1 MAPGL
6 AGLAGSRENR
16 YISRNLWFSYDR
28 VLRVGPSGPAL
39 FYYLNEPDAGPGS
52 GNTAGPALRPGL
64 NPMQVRP
71 TLTLDMT
78 DPTAD
83 SVDSDL
89 LAEPRLV
96 VEPGMAA
103 RVSAVAGP
111 VLQGMGY
118 RLVRIKISG
127 EFGCTVQIMAE
138 RPDGSMQIDDCEA
151 ISRALSPVLD
161 VADPI
166 DRAYRLEIS
175 SPGID
180 RPLVRRSDFE
190 RYAGHLVKIE
200 MAVAHQGRK
209 RFRGTLGGVEGDAVH
224 LHRDD
229 TRAGEDADVVLVME
243 DIADARL
250 VLTDELIAESMR
262 RGKAAERELRQNLGL
277 EPPPPP
283 HAKKSDPAKSN
294 KPKPKLKPESVRK
307 SAPKNTKEH
316 RLAAERLRRGEIDHS
331 EGD

>member
-1 MAPGL
+1 M
-6 AGLAGSRENR
+6 S
-16 YISRNLWFSYDR
+16 
-28 VLRVGPSGPAL
+28 
-39 FYYLNEPDAGPGS
+39 
-52 GNTAGPALRPGL
+52 
-64 NPMQVRP
+64 
-71 TLTLDMT
+71 
-78 DPTAD
+78 DPTAVSMD
-83 SVDSDL
+83 AEL

-96 VEPGMAA
+96 VEPGAAA
-103 RVSAVAGP
+103 RVSAVAAP

-127 EFGCTVQIMAE
+127 EAGCTVQIMAE
-138 RPDGSMQIDDCEA
+138 RPDGTMQIEDCEA

-209 RFRGTLGGVEGDAVH
+209 RFRGFLAGCEGDAVR

-229 TRAGEDADVVLVME
+229 IRGDEDADVLLVME
-243 DIADARL
+243 DISDARL

-262 RGKAAERELRQNLGL
+262 RGKQAERELKQNLGL
-277 EPPPPP
+277 APAPPP
-283 HAKKSDPAKSN
+283 HARKSDPAKSN
-294 KPKPKLKPESVRK
+294 KPKPKPGKKPE
-307 SAPKNTKEH
+307 PKKPEPTNTKKH
-316 RLAAERLRRGEIDHS
+316 RLAAAGLRRGDTDPT

>member
-1 MAPGL
+1 MTYPT
-6 AGLAGSRENR
+6 AGSAN
-16 YISRNLWFSYDR
+16 
-28 VLRVGPSGPAL
+28 A
-39 FYYLNEPDAGPGS
+39 
-52 GNTAGPALRPGL
+52 
-64 NPMQVRP
+64 
-71 TLTLDMT
+71 
-78 DPTAD
+78 
-83 SVDSDL
+83 DL
-89 LAEPRLV
+89 LDEPRLV
-96 VEPGMAA
+96 VEPGVAA
-103 RVSAVAGP
+103 RVAAVANP
-111 VLQGMGY
+111 VLHGMGY

-127 EFGCTVQIMAE
+127 DAGCTVQIMAE
-138 RPDGSMQIDDCEA
+138 RPDGSMQIEDCEE

-209 RFRGTLGGVEGDAVH
+209 RFRGTLAGVEGDAVR

-229 TRAGEDADVVLVME
+229 TRAGEDADVLLVME
-243 DIADARL
+243 DISDARL

-262 RGKAAERELRQNLGL
+262 RGKQAERELKQNLGL
-277 EPPPPP
+277 APPPPP

-294 KPKPKLKPESVRK
+294 KPKPKTGNKPGKKPE
-307 SAPKNTKEH
+307 PTNTKKH
-316 RLAAERLRRGEIDHS
+316 RLAAERLRRGDLDPT